1 VTARAR
7 RSRPFSALWLVPVL
21 LVTACSSDGDAAP
34 ATSAATTALTS
45 TSSVTVPPATGTTTA
60 AATPEAPSTPVE
72 PPAPPPPPAPTINV
86 MTGLAP
92 TDNVAV
98 AAKIDNT
105 FPGSQWGI
113 GAADIVYV
121 EMVEGD
127 LSRLMAVF
135 HTTFPGEVGPVRS
148 VRTTDPDVLTAFGRP
163 ALMFSGGAG
172 GPLDNFA
179 SAGLVDASPDVIG
192 GAYWRSSAA
201 SEPYN
206 LHADV
211 LKVASQLGGI
221 GRPTSPGFVFS
232 DDLGGYAGQ
241 RDVDRVSAA
250 FANPLSFRWSNGVW
264 NYIRRGA
271 VQTDGATS
279 EAFAFQNLLVQRT
292 TAQPDGTVDVNGIPS
307 FKSNSTGSGTFTL
320 YRDGK
325 AVDGT
330 WSRPDAMS
338 PTSYLDGAGNPVP
351 FRTGKTWVVLAPG
364 QIPTSEG

>member
-1 VTARAR
+1 MLLLAGCG
-7 RSRPFSALWLVPVL
+7 SA
-21 LVTACSSDGDAAP
+21 GDAVP
-34 ATSAATTALTS
+34 ATSSAATALTS
-45 TSSVTVPPATGTTTA
+45 SSSVTVPGSTA
-60 AATPEAPSTPVE
+60 ASSTAVTPAPPGPVE
-72 PPAPPPPPAPTINV
+72 PPAPPPPAPTINV
-86 MTGLAP
+86 LTGLAV
-92 TDNVAV
+92 TDNVVV

-121 EMVEGD
+121 EMVEGG

-211 LKVASQLGGI
+211 LTVASRLGGI

-232 DDLGGYAGQ
+232 DDVGAYAGQ
-241 RDVDRVSAA
+241 RDVDRVAAA
-250 FANPLSFRWSNGVW
+250 FANPISFRWADGVW
-264 NYIRRGA
+264 NYIRLGA
-271 VQTDGATS
+271 VQTDGATG
-279 EAFAFQNLLVQRT
+279 EPFAFQNLLVQRT
-292 TAQPDGTVDVNGIPS
+292 TAQPDGTVDSNGIPS

-325 AVDGT
+325 ALDGT
-330 WSRPDAMS
+330 WSRPDATS

-364 QIPTSEG
+364 QIPTTEG